1 MDILGNPLA
10 HFSKAGGSY
19 CRLSQLPSCESIYWS
34 DGYFVASV
42 SNASIE
48 TLQNYIANQRTP
60 ADSMKERAHEKIKF
74 ELVSGA
80 RSPALDPS
88 QGPSTS
94 WR

>member
-19 CRLSQLPSCESIYWS
+19 CRLSQLPSCEAIYWS

-48 TLQNYIANQRTP
+48 TLQNYIANR
-60 ADSMKERAHEKIKF
+60 
-74 ELVSGA
+74 
-80 RSPALDPS
+80 
-88 QGPSTS
+88 
-94 WR
+94 